1 MRSKERN
8 LSTVPGGGKRFSS
21 TASEDEVGV
30 PARAA
35 QLNLDFGE
43 DFDGDDSA
51 DPSTIAGKEFVR
63 SWAFDFGLVTHR
75 YRSLG

>member
-8 LSTVPGGGKRFSS
+8 LSTVPGGEGLTLRRARTKLGFPLEPRSS
-21 TASEDEVGV
+21 TSI
-30 PARAA
+30 
-35 QLNLDFGE
+35 FGE